1 MKTMLPLS
9 PLARSTMYRN
19 EASCGSGMM
28 LGAKY
33 RNWVSGITA
42 TVNRGLSAS
51 GFHGRRRATAG

>member
-28 LGAKY
+28 LGAK
-33 RNWVSGITA
+33 
-42 TVNRGLSAS
+42 
-51 GFHGRRRATAG
+51 